1 MKYCVL
7 YNKDFKYNDVVDEVI
22 IVDEAIYPDSA
33 NIVEKVKGG
42 NWKDEQRII
51 IDLAY
56 IETIVYV
63 PEMTIPM
70 LQMCKREHDNLVVRI
85 PFGHRIKKDLQDAGI
100 PFFYRNYAKTSDE
113 VYAFIKEGV
122 TDVYIVENL
131 GFNISKIGQY
141 CRDNNVKVRVIPN
154 IAQYPVGTK
163 DIIPDPC
170 KFFIRPE
177 DTHAY
182 EDYCDIFELISDDT
196 MALDALFEVYKNK
209 VWKGDLSILIRG
221 LEDSFRNA
229 SMNPAFGLMRTNC
242 NHKCMYEKCKFCID
256 AQELAEMFARNKL
269 QITRA
274 IDKNN
279 KEWKNETKSYKE
291 AMRVVEGTAPES
303 STEVSEG

>member
-7 YNKDFKYNDVVDEVI
+7 YDKDFKYNDIIDEV
-22 IVDEAIYPDSA
+22 IYPDSVD
-33 NIVEKVKGG
+33 IVEKIKSG

-56 IETIVYV
+56 IGTMVYIS
-63 PEMTIPM
+63 ENTIPM
-70 LQMCKREHDNLVVRI
+70 LQMCKRVHNNLVVRI
-85 PFGHRIKKDLQDAGI
+85 PFGHRIKKDLRDAGI
-100 PFFYRNYAKTSDE
+100 TFFYRDYAKTPDE
-113 VYAFIKEGV
+113 VYAFIKERV
-122 TDVYIVENL
+122 TDVYITENL
-131 GFNISKIGQY
+131 GFNISKVGQY

-163 DIIPDPC
+163 DIIPDSC

-182 EDYCDIFELISDDT
+182 EDYCDVFELISDDT
-196 MALDALFEVYKNK
+196 MALDALFEIYKNR

-221 LEDSFRNA
+221 LEDSFKNA
-229 SMNPAFGLMRTNC
+229 SMNPAFGPMRLGC
-242 NHKCMYEKCKFCID
+242 NHKCMYGKCKFCID

-269 QITRA
+269 QVTRV
-274 IDKNN
+274 ID

-291 AMRVVEGTAPES
+291 AMRTVKGTTSES
-303 STEVSEG
+303 PTEISKG